1 MLLNRILRINRLTTL
16 QPSPSPSIIPR
27 HLSSTPIYHQ
37 QSRAAATTT
46 KPSPH
51 GAYYKTHGRALFKSL
66 TLAFLSYQIFYWA
79 WLTLE
84 SEMYKDEK
92 NRTIHELE
100 GEVRMLSSGQGTHV
114 LDGGKKR
121 LLDEEGGR

>member
-1 MLLNRILRINRLTTL
+1 
-16 QPSPSPSIIPR
+16 
-27 HLSSTPIYHQ
+27 
-37 QSRAAATTT
+37 
-46 KPSPH
+46 
-51 GAYYKTHGRALFKSL
+51 
-66 TLAFLSYQIFYWA
+66 
-79 WLTLE
+79 
-84 SEMYKDEK
+84 MYKDEK